1 MHTDFRQFKEISQRL
16 KPESVID
23 WDSFDAN
30 IGPERL
36 AGGSGVFLGGGH
48 ELRPH
53 ALPALAF
60 HYAKPPDA
68 CGALMIRLRQ
78 HGDAADRLILAKGAA
93 EDRCGVGGHFRVQL
107 SAGGF
112 EGIQG

>member
-1 MHTDFRQFKEISQRL
+1 MRTAAQSVWPVAVACSWAAYRL
-16 KPESVID
+16 
-23 WDSFDAN
+23 
-30 IGPERL
+30 
-36 AGGSGVFLGGGH
+36 
-48 ELRPH
+48 PH

-93 EDRCGVGGHFRVQL
+93 EDRCGVGGHFRVRL